1 MGKNLLD
8 RFLLRATVT
17 DVETV
22 TPRMRRIR
30 LVGESLRG
38 LDWLPGQH
46 IRVRVD
52 AFSLRTYSVW
62 DHIDGE
68 HLDLCVLDHPG
79 HGPGVRW
86 SRRVGAGDTVTFTRP
101 QGRLVLREPA
111 PYHLFV
117 GDETA
122 CAAFG
127 AMLRAVPLDTR
138 VHGIIDT
145 DAPHERPPVPRPGE
159 LRWIHR
165 RGPDH
170 IVAALRGLSLP
181 ARPGVAYV
189 AGEARDCQA
198 ARRHLTAER
207 GWPRTA
213 VIVKPFWAPGKRGL
227 D

>member
-1 MGKNLLD
+1 MNLLD

-30 LVGESLRG
+30 IAGESLRG

-46 IRVRVD
+46 IRVHVD
-52 AFSLRTYSVW
+52 AFSLRAYSVW
-62 DHIDGE
+62 DYADGE

-79 HGPGVRW
+79 HGPGARW
-86 SRRVGAGDTVTFTRP
+86 SRQVRAGDQVAFTRP
-101 QGRLVLREPA
+101 QGRLVLRDSA

-127 AMLRAVPLDTR
+127 AMLRALPLNAR
-138 VHGIIDT
+138 VHGIVGVDV
-145 DAPHERPPVPRPGE
+145 PHGRAPVPRLGE
-159 LRWIHR
+159 LEQIHR

-170 IVAALRGLSLP
+170 IVAALRARYLP
-181 ARPGVAYV
+181 AEPGVAYV

-198 ARRHLTAER
+198 VRRHLTAER

-213 VIVKPFWAPGKRGL
+213 VIVKPFWTPGKRGL

>member
-1 MGKNLLD
+1 
-8 RFLLRATVT
+8 
-17 DVETV
+17 
-22 TPRMRRIR
+22 MRRIR
-30 LVGESLRG
+30 IAGESLRS

-46 IRVRVD
+46 IRVHVD

-62 DHIDGE
+62 DYADGE

-79 HGPGVRW
+79 HGPGTRW
-86 SRRVGAGDTVTFTRP
+86 ARQVSAGNTVAVTRP
-101 QGRLVLREPA
+101 QGRLVLRDPA

-127 AMLRAVPLDTR
+127 AMLRALPPNAR
-138 VHGIIDT
+138 VHGIIDV
-145 DAPHERPPVPRPGE
+145 DVPHDRPPEPRLGE
-159 LRWIHR
+159 LQWIHQ
-165 RGPDH
+165 RGPDR
-170 IVAALRGLSLP
+170 IVAALRELRLP
-181 ARPGVAYV
+181 AEPGVAYI

-213 VIVKPFWAPGKRGL
+213 VIVKPFWTPGKRGL